1 MIIDLFI
8 NGKKIQAE
16 TAPDQML
23 IDFLRGLGYKSMKRG
38 CDTGNCG
45 LCTVWMDE
53 KPVLSC
59 SVPAARAA
67 GHKITTLEG
76 VQEEAAEFS
85 DYLANEGAD
94 QCGYCSPGLIMN
106 VLALKREIPN
116 PTMAQIKEY
125 LSGNFMQM
133 HRISGTVPRPCKI
146 FWSGGVV
153 RKMENT
159 RFVNKGIVKKDA
171 KALLSG
177 RPVYT
182 DDIAPSGCLV
192 VKLLRS
198 PHAHAWIENIQQQ
211 RH

>member
-1 MIIDLFI
+1 MNITFWL
-8 NGKKIQAE
+8 NGVKRQAE
-16 TAPDQML
+16 VRPDEL
-23 IDFLRGLGYKSMKRG
+23 LLDFLRKNSCYSVKRG
-38 CDTGNCG
+38 CETSNCG

-116 PTMAQIKEY
+116 PTMDQIKEY
-125 LSGNFMQM
+125 LSGNLCRCTGYQGQYRALAKYF
-133 HRISGTVPRPCKI
+133 
-146 FWSGGVV
+146 GV
-153 RKMENT
+153 E
-159 RFVNKGIVKKDA
+159 
-171 KALLSG
+171 
-177 RPVYT
+177 
-182 DDIAPSGCLV
+182 
-192 VKLLRS
+192 
-198 PHAHAWIENIQQQ
+198 E
-211 RH
+211 